1 MDKLV
6 VMSDLQINYQDD
18 KTLGSVFKFLG
29 EFQPQT
35 LVLNG
40 DVIDMTAL
48 SHFGMTLEQR
58 ASLDV
63 QQQQLGAV
71 LEKLRRTVPE
81 ARIVYVMGNH
91 EQRLHDYID
100 ENAAELGF
108 LKGDELSFEKF
119 AGLARYGIELV
130 RPWGNGF
137 DWHGVLITHGSIIRE
152 NTAKAN
158 LLREGTSGVS
168 GHTHRISSFYKT
180 NRSGSHAWVEG
191 GCLCSIRGAK
201 PPPNTPGVVDWQQ
214 GFVVGYWDSGIWN
227 LYPISITSHCFIFN
241 GQLYRP

>member
-100 ENAAELGF
+100 EFEAELVF
-108 LKGDELSFEKF
+108 LKGD
-119 AGLARYGIELV
+119 
-130 RPWGNGF
+130 
-137 DWHGVLITHGSIIRE
+137 
-152 NTAKAN
+152 
-158 LLREGTSGVS
+158 
-168 GHTHRISSFYKT
+168 
-180 NRSGSHAWVEG
+180 
-191 GCLCSIRGAK
+191 
-201 PPPNTPGVVDWQQ
+201 
-214 GFVVGYWDSGIWN
+214 
-227 LYPISITSHCFIFN
+227 
-241 GQLYRP
+241 